1 MQRKENGHR
10 LFMTGRQAEMRQL
23 RQALKDSERGGP
35 VRCLVTGEPG
45 IGRTTLLRTFSAASR
60 AKGCLAVDLVCG
72 PEDRDRPLSLARQLV
87 RELAALPLP
96 APEHGGTL
104 ETAPRTDAPP
114 APSDIQA
121 TIAGLTTTM
130 PLVVTVDDADQ
141 ADTASLEFLRHAL
154 LSPPAVRLLLVAS
167 VREGESGEGTGQL
180 YELLAGARRRRM
192 EGLTRT
198 QAATLIKRS
207 LRRAPAP
214 KLVTECHRVCAG
226 NPFMLM
232 EVARLIKDQP
242 ADTQGRTLVSD
253 VAPSP
258 VADLIGARLARIDP
272 NAVKVATAI
281 AIAASNSAANP
292 LLVAHLSGLSL
303 HETLAAADLLV
314 RTRLVQDDDKLFLRH
329 HVMRNALLG
338 RMTLMGRNAAHLSA
352 AAYLHDRHAPV
363 EQVANHLT
371 ASTVALDDP
380 WPVPVLLLA
389 GRAALAAR
397 DPERACAYLERAV
410 QVASGAER
418 RSALLE
424 LTDARM
430 RIDLVGG
437 LEEAV
442 RTLEEA
448 AETAET
454 TQAAETTRTT
464 AEKSAS
470 ATGPAGPA
478 GSAGSAEDDI
488 RFPLL
493 ARVSTALYLRAQP
506 GEAVRAATTAVLAR
520 SRLSGWPLLHR
531 ILDYLQDYP
540 PLISTQPGEQ
550 LLVPK
555 GHTPGGDAVALG
567 ADLCGP
573 EQVRAAA
580 TVVAALR
587 SHLGEDAAYNRTGPN
602 GPNDAVR
609 QAREAL
615 RTDRGLCLSPL
626 LTMTALMILV
636 WNGRDEEAAAHLRRH
651 QDCTLCPEHPM
662 HRTFLLPVTARMA
675 LVRGRLRAAHD
686 ELGECLDALVRYETR
701 YQHPILV
708 WVAGM
713 LADVKISMGLDGE
726 ARALLREHGCLG
738 SLPPGWLYRDVLVTR
753 ARLRAGGGDLAGASR
768 DLTEA
773 WKSGAPARGHGPGS
787 PVHDPG
793 AACDGRGVQAGIA
806 SALAVGGGAPAGAT
820 GGVHWYVHGTDLLAQ
835 LGRDED
841 AHSMARE
848 LVRSAEALN
857 TPRELGVALRV
868 LGAVRKCVEAEKPL
882 REAVLLLTE
891 TGAEFDLAQAA
902 ADLACLLFDE
912 GRHDEAVVELSTA
925 LEMADRCGARP
936 LAMRLRQ
943 RLAAAEGRSSH
954 RSPLGGV
961 LTLTK
966 REKQIL
972 IDAVRGLTNER
983 IATTLHITRRTVE
996 LHLSSAYRKLGITGR
1011 KDFPSLFRTAGLW
1024 PLLVDTGSLA

>member
-10 LFMTGRQAEMRQL
+10 LFMTGRQTEMRQL

-60 AKGCLAVDLVCG
+60 AKGCLTVDLVCA

-87 RELAALPLP
+87 RKLTALPLP
-96 APEHGGTL
+96 APERGGTPEL
-104 ETAPRTDAPP
+104 APWTDVAP
-114 APSDIQA
+114 APSDVQA
-121 TIAGLTTTM
+121 TVAGLTTTM

-154 LSPPAVRLLLVAS
+154 LSPPAARLLLVAS
-167 VREGESGEGTGQL
+167 VREGESGEGAGQL
-180 YELLAGARRRRM
+180 YELLAGARQRRM

-232 EVARLIKDQP
+232 EVVRLIHDQA
-242 ADTQGRTLVSD
+242 ADTQGRTLVSE
-253 VAPSP
+253 VAPSS

-281 AIAASNSAANP
+281 AIAGSNSAANP
-292 LLVAHLSGLSL
+292 LLVAHLCGLSL

-314 RTRLVQDDDKLFLRH
+314 RTRLVEDDDKLFLRH

-352 AAYLHDRHAPV
+352 AAYLHDKHAPV
-363 EQVANHLT
+363 EQIANHLT

-448 AETAET
+448 TETAEA
-454 TQAAETTRTT
+454 TQAAETTRATRTSRTT
-464 AEKSAS
+464 TENSAS
-470 ATGPAGPA
+470 ATGP
-478 GSAGSAEDDI
+478 AGSAEDDI

-506 GEAVRAATTAVLAR
+506 GEGVRAATTAVLAR

-555 GHTPGGDAVALG
+555 GHTPGGDAAALG

-602 GPNDAVR
+602 DAVR

-626 LTMTALMILV
+626 LMMTALMILV

-651 QDCTLCPEHPM
+651 QDCALCPEHPM

-686 ELGECLDALVRYETR
+686 ELSECLDALVRYETR

-708 WVAGM
+708 WVVGM

-787 PVHDPG
+787 PAHDLG
-793 AACDGRGVQAGIA
+793 SACDGRGVQAGIA
-806 SALAVGGGAPAGAT
+806 SAPAVGGGAPAGAT

-835 LGRDED
+835 FGRDED
-841 AHSMARE
+841 ARSMARE
-848 LVRSAEALN
+848 LVRSAEAVN

-868 LGAVRKCVEAEKPL
+868 LGAVQKGVEAEKPL

>member
-1 MQRKENGHR
+1 MQRKDNGHR
-10 LFMTGRQAEMRQL
+10 LFMTGRQTEMGLL

-35 VRCLVTGEPG
+35 VRRLVTGEPG
-45 IGRTTLLRTFSAASR
+45 IGRTTLLRAFSASSR
-60 AKGCLAVDLVCG
+60 AKGCLTVDLVCAPG
-72 PEDRDRPLSLARQLV
+72 ERDRPLSLARQLV
-87 RELAALPLP
+87 RELASLRLP
-96 APEHGGTL
+96 AAERDGALGTV
-104 ETAPRTDAPP
+104 PP
-114 APSDIQA
+114 ADGTPSPSDVRA
-121 TIAGLTTTM
+121 TVAGLTTTM

-141 ADTASLEFLRHAL
+141 ADNASLEFLRHAL
-154 LSPPAVRLLLVAS
+154 LSPPAARLLLVAS
-167 VREGESGEGTGQL
+167 VQEGESREEAGQL
-180 YELLAGARRRRM
+180 YELLAGARRLRM

-198 QAATLIKRS
+198 QTATLIRRA
-207 LRRAPAP
+207 LQRAPAP

-232 EVARLIKDQP
+232 EVARLIHDQP
-242 ADTQGRTLVSD
+242 SDTQGRTLVGD
-253 VAPSP
+253 MAPSP
-258 VADLIGARLARIDP
+258 VADLIGARLAKIDP
-272 NAVKVATAI
+272 NAVRVATAI

-314 RTRLVQDDDKLFLRH
+314 RTRLVEDDDKLFLRH

-352 AAYLHDRHAPV
+352 AAYLHDKHAPV
-363 EQVANHLT
+363 EQIANHLT

-397 DPERACAYLERAV
+397 EPERARAYLERAV

-418 RSALLE
+418 RSALLD

-442 RTLEEA
+442 RVLEEA
-448 AETAET
+448 TGTAEAA
-454 TQAAETTRTT
+454 QAAESARATRT
-464 AEKSAS
+464 AEDSAMS
-470 ATGPAGPA
+470 GPAGGPA
-478 GSAGSAEDDI
+478 GDDI

-506 GEAVRAATTAVLAR
+506 GEGVRAATTTVLAR

-540 PLISTQPGEQ
+540 PLISSQPGEQ

-555 GHTPGGDAVALG
+555 GHTPGGDAAALG

-573 EQVRAAA
+573 GQIRAAA
-580 TVVAALR
+580 TVVGALR
-587 SHLGEDAAYNRTGPN
+587 SHLGEDGSYSPD
-602 GPNDAVR
+602 DAVR
-609 QAREAL
+609 QAQEAL
-615 RTDRGLCLSPL
+615 RTDRGLCLYPL

-651 QDCTLCPEHPM
+651 QDCALCPEHPM

-708 WVAGM
+708 WVVGM

-738 SLPPGWLYRDVLVTR
+738 SLPPGWLYRDLLVTR

-773 WKSGAPARGHGPGS
+773 WKSGAPARGHGRGS
-787 PVHDPG
+787 PAHGPG
-793 AACDGRGVQAGIA
+793 AASDGRDVPAGIA
-806 SALAVGGGAPAGAT
+806 SAPAVGGGTPAGAT
-820 GGVHWYVHGTDLLAQ
+820 GGVHWYVYGTDLLAQ
-835 LGRDED
+835 FGQDED
-841 AHSMARE
+841 ARSMARE
-848 LVRSAEALN
+848 LVRSAEAVN
-857 TPRELGVALRV
+857 APRELGVALRV
-868 LGAVRKCVEAEKPL
+868 LGAVHKGVEAEKPL

-912 GRHDEAVVELSTA
+912 GRHEEAVVELSTA

-943 RLAAAEGRSSH
+943 RLAAAEGRASQ

-1011 KDFPSLFRTAGLW
+1011 KDFPNLFRTAGLW